1 MDSRLS
7 TTSTLLKAYLGS
19 RQDQDPA
26 LWLGKRGALSY
37 QGLQDMVERR
47 AAQAGFDK
55 YRVHAHVIRK
65 MFATRWIANGGD
77 ERSLQELIG
86 WMSPKML
93 EIYVKIS
100 RREVLGRLH
109 RDLSPVDHWYSAR
122 SAPDSTA
129 D

>member
-1 MDSRLS
+1 M
-7 TTSTLLKAYLGS
+7 
-19 RQDQDPA
+19 
-26 LWLGKRGALSY
+26 WLGKRGALSY